1 MISITELIPIG
12 TIVKPHGLRGEI
24 SVELDGD
31 CDTEGL
37 DHAVLR
43 IDGIFVPFRIV
54 AQRPRGSRGV
64 LLTFDGVDDA
74 DAAAEYT
81 GHELYALR
89 RELPEHEDGDDDE
102 GLYAEDLEGFTLT
115 DPEGRV
121 LGSIAH
127 VDTTTMN
134 TLLHVDLA
142 DGGEAL
148 VPLADDWICSIDA
161 DAGQISMD
169 IPPQLLSKL

>member
-12 TIVKPHGLRGEI
+12 TIVKPHGLRGEM

-31 CDTEGL
+31 CDT
-37 DHAVLR
+37 
-43 IDGIFVPFRIV
+43 FVPSSIA
-54 AQRPRGSRGV
+54 AQRPRGSLGA

-89 RELPEHEDGDDDE
+89 RELPEPEEGDDEE
-102 GLYAEDLEGFTLT
+102 GLYAEDLAGFTLT
-115 DPEGRV
+115 DPAGSM
-121 LGSIAH
+121 LGTIAH
-127 VDTTTMN
+127 VGTPNMN

-161 DAGQISMD
+161 DARQIAMD
-169 IPPQLLSKL
+169 IPPALMNMA